1 MIWVL
6 LLKFKHMTG
15 LSCLEL
21 SVTSLCL
28 LYHVLLLRVLP
39 AWLFCCY
46 NIISVLALSGGITP
60 SNVSWGIF
68 SNVLNVMIYNFL
80 CTQFVKDLT
89 WSLFLNLCP
98 FKTQH
103 YIEQGTLTI
112 FSGRK
117 NGIYFQTFLFKLSV
131 WVKMV

>member
-6 LLKFKHMTG
+6 LLKLKHMTG

-21 SVTSLCL
+21 SVTPLCL
-28 LYHVLLLRVLP
+28 LYHVLLFWVLP
-39 AWLFCCY
+39 AWLFCYY

-89 WSLFLNLCP
+89 WSLLLNLCP

-131 WVKMV
+131 WAKMV

>member
-1 MIWVL
+1 MILVL
-6 LLKFKHMTG
+6 LLKLKHMTS

-21 SVTSLCL
+21 SATSLCL
-28 LYHVLLLRVLP
+28 LYHVLLFWVLP
-39 AWLFCCY
+39 ARIFYCY
-46 NIISVLALSGGITP
+46 NIISVLALYGDVTS

-103 YIEQGTLTI
+103 YIEQGTLTV
-112 FSGRK
+112 FSERT
-117 NGIYFQTFLFKLSV
+117 NRIHFQRFLFKLSV